1 LLDNSGVL
9 FIDCGLV
16 GAVGILG
23 SQAQTLTTKRTL
35 SDQDEGGPVGRER
48 GRVVVSGHVD
58 VVQINW
64 GKGTQTRLAQVY
76 ALPDSV
82 KVDGAHDY
90 DDVIRRPYVDR
101 ESSSLLEPDR
111 DPRRFVEQLHTV
123 MNGSYLVA
131 TELHD
136 DDVCLFQ
143 DQDPVELQP
152 PRTVKR

>member
-1 LLDNSGVL
+1 
-9 FIDCGLV
+9 
-16 GAVGILG
+16 
-23 SQAQTLTTKRTL
+23 
-35 SDQDEGGPVGRER
+35 
-48 GRVVVSGHVD
+48 VSGHVD

-143 DQDPVELQP
+143 DQDTVELQP
-152 PRTVKR
+152 TRTVKR